1 MKAVSYLRVSTRK
14 QSISGLGLEA
24 QRERI
29 GRFLGDKNAE
39 LLAEYVDVASGSK
52 DARTGLKDA
61 INYVK
66 KTDATLVIA
75 KLDRVSRR
83 VSFIAGLME
92 SGIKFAIAEL
102 PNATEF
108 QIHLYAA
115 LSQEER
121 RLISERTKA
130 ALAAA
135 KRRGTVLGKN
145 GKVLAQKNKTAAI
158 SFAHGLKDMLVEL
171 RDSGLTFKEIADEM
185 NDRGIASFSGSKW
198 HGMTVKRAYLRCLK
212 SGDI

>member
-1 MKAVSYLRVSTRK
+1 MRVSTRK
-14 QSISGLGLEA
+14 QGSSGLGLEA
-24 QRERI
+24 QRELIR
-29 GRFLGDKNAE
+29 RFLADRGAE
-39 LLAEYVDVASGSK
+39 LLTEFIEVDTGTN
-52 DARTGLKDA
+52 DHRTGLRDA
-61 INYVK
+61 MNYAN
-66 KTDATLVIA
+66 KTGATLVIA

-135 KRRGTVLGKN
+135 KRRGTVLGKHSA
-145 GKVLAQKNKTAAI
+145 VLARQNRDAAVG
-158 SFAHGLKDMLVEL
+158 FALGLKDILLEL
-171 RDSGLTFKEIADEM
+171 RTSGLTFMEIANEM
-185 NDRGIASFSGSKW
+185 NEKGIASFSGGKW
-198 HGMTVKRAYLRCLK
+198 HGVTVKRAYLRCQSNL
-212 SGDI
+212 SEGRLS

>member
-14 QSISGLGLEA
+14 QGVSGLGLEA

-39 LLAEYVDVASGSK
+39 LLAEFVEVDTGSN
-52 DARTGLKDA
+52 DDRTGLKDA
-61 INYVK
+61 IAYAN

-135 KRRGTVLGKN
+135 KRRGTILGKN
-145 GKVLAQKNKTAAI
+145 GAVLAQQNIKAANN
-158 SFAHGLKDMLVEL
+158 FAHDLKGMLIDL
-171 RDSGLTFKEIADEM
+171 RDSGMTYKEIADDM
-185 NDRGIASFSGSKW
+185 NDRGIASFTGGEW
-198 HGMTVKRAYLRCLK
+198 HGMTVKRAYMRCV
-212 SGDI
+212 

>member
-14 QSISGLGLEA
+14 QGISGLGLEA

-52 DARTGLKDA
+52 DARTGLRDA

-135 KRRGTVLGKN
+135 KRRGTLLGKN
-145 GKVLAQKNKTAAI
+145 GKILAQKNKSAAVC
-158 SFAHGLKDMLVEL
+158 FAHGLKETLMEL
-171 RDSGLTFKEIADEM
+171 RESGLTFKEIADEL
-185 NDRGIASFSGSKW
+185 NSKGVAAFSGGNW
-198 HGMTVKRAYLRCLK
+198 HGMTVKRAYLRCL
-212 SGDI
+212 